1 MSPRPAQ
8 FRLPDNAVA
17 PLFRWAG
24 SKRKLLPELLKHV
37 PASYGRYLEPF
48 SGSACL
54 FFALQPSTAIL
65 SDLNDELI
73 HAYKVLRA
81 DPERLY
87 RAVANMPRSKD
98 YYYTLRAQVPDRL
111 DSLAR
116 AARFAY
122 LNRSCFNGVYRT
134 NREGHFNVP
143 RGKTP
148 GALPNESH
156 FVQCASALRSAELIS
171 CDFELTLLRAEAGD
185 FVYLDP
191 PYAKRGSRRRGEY
204 GYASFDTPDIARLAR
219 SLRELDDKGTAF
231 LLSYAYC
238 REIRDLSRRWYAR
251 TTLVRR
257 HVAGFRRHRLVV
269 REIIISNLKL

>member
-1 MSPRPAQ
+1 MNPRRAE

-24 SKRKLLPELLKHV
+24 SKRKLLPELIKHV
-37 PASYGRYLEPF
+37 PASYGRYIEPF

-73 HAYKVLRA
+73 HTYKVLRA

-87 RAVANMPRSKD
+87 RAVAQMPPSLA
-98 YYYTLRAQVPDRL
+98 YYYALRAQPPDRL
-111 DSLAR
+111 DPLAR

-143 RGKTP
+143 RGKRS
-148 GALPNESH
+148 GALPHESH
-156 FVQCASALRSAELIS
+156 FVQCANALRNAELIS
-171 CDFELTLLRAEAGD
+171 GDFELALSRAEPGD
-185 FVYLDP
+185 FAYLDP

-204 GYASFDTPDIARLAR
+204 GYSSFDIPDIERLAR
-219 SLRELDDKGTAF
+219 SLRALDEQGTAF
-231 LLSYAYC
+231 LLSYAHC
-238 REIRDLSRRWYAR
+238 REIREVSRSWYTR
-251 TTLVRR
+251 TLLVRR
-257 HVAGFRRHRLVV
+257 HVAGFGRHRLIV
-269 REIIISNLKL
+269 REILISNLNL